1 MVAPTILYSIHSLC
15 GRKLVIFYKVRVAG
29 SSFSNQWEIKMYPK
43 QLKYSVEHIWVK
55 SESNNMARIGITH
68 YYEQQLKK
76 INFLELPEKT
86 TTVTRDE
93 TFGVIESSKATSD
106 LYSPAS
112 GTVAEVNKSLEV
124 EPGIIN
130 RDPYGEGWM
139 LVIELDNPNDLDS
152 LLSADEYLDLFK

>member
-1 MVAPTILYSIHSLC
+1 
-15 GRKLVIFYKVRVAG
+15 
-29 SSFSNQWEIKMYPK
+29 MYPK

-55 SESNNMARIGITH
+55 SESDNMVRVGITH
-68 YYEQQLKK
+68 YYQQQLQK
-76 INFLELPEKT
+76 IVFLELPEKAAA
-86 TTVTRDE
+86 VIKDE
-93 TFGVIESSKATSD
+93 TFGVIESSKATSE

-112 GTVAEVNKSLEV
+112 GTVVEVNKSLEI
-124 EPGIIN
+124 EPGKIN